1 MVPKSKKVPP
11 YPKSSRDNDMINRRD
26 LLLGGAAGAA
36 ALGFGRVDPDFL
48 MNSAFAAEGRTLRF
62 LGAEALTGNWDPTTH
77 TNLGQLIVEGFVFG
91 YLTRAPMKPE
101 KPDELVFELAES
113 LTPIDAYTMEVK
125 LRKGI
130 KFHNGAPF
138 TSADVKATYEY
149 GCQLDRPAQWYPG
162 LVTVDVVDDHTCRI
176 NTKAQGYPATLFY
189 YLSSFLP
196 ILSAKDVANKAQ
208 LSARM
213 NGTGPYMYVE
223 QKGDTTVLKAN
234 PEFFL
239 GAAKIPSVEYRF
251 VGDTTTRTLS
261 LLNGEADIIER
272 LEQEQVE
279 TISKDVRF
287 NIHKAVSVVNMYL
300 F

>member
-1 MVPKSKKVPP
+1 
-11 YPKSSRDNDMINRRD
+11 MISRRD
-26 LLLGGAAGAA
+26 VLLGGAVGIAG
-36 ALGFGRVDPDFL
+36 LGFGRVDPDFL
-48 MNSAFAAEGRTLRF
+48 MNSAFAAEGRTRRL
-62 LGAEALTGNWDPTTH
+62 LGCEALRGNWDRNTH

-101 KPDELVFELAES
+101 KPDELIFELAES
-113 LTPIDAYTMEVK
+113 LTPVDTYTMEVK
-125 LRKGI
+125 LKKGV

-149 GCQLDRPAQWYPG
+149 GCLPDRPAQWYPG
-162 LVTVDVVDDHTCRI
+162 LVAVDIVDDYTCRI

-196 ILSAKDVANKAQ
+196 ILAAKDVANKAQ

-213 NGTGPYMYVE
+213 NGTGPYTYVE

-234 PEFFL
+234 PDFFL
-239 GAAKIPSVEYRF
+239 GAPKIPNVEYRF

-279 TISKDVRF
+279 TIAKDARF
-287 NIHKAVSVVNMYL
+287 NIHKAVSG
-300 F
+300 